1 VLTSRELKLSPLS
14 LVFKKVKTARIV
26 LSVLLGL
33 FIFIL
38 TIMEI
43 NPVDTS
49 LADKLKD
56 LEARI
61 DATQK
66 TRQPYLGD
74 WYEFNTSLFTYVSDN
89 IVDVDD
95 SIVLLD
101 VFQIGDKVRV
111 TQDGGYKYFYIIKLT
126 TATNQITLNGGT
138 DYTFDNSTFSTF
150 GISKLVSPAG
160 FPTAFNF
167 ASNANFSG
175 GSGVSI
181 TTNVATYSMQGSVLF
196 LSYRIS
202 WSYSSAPTGLDV
214 DLPFTQ
220 GDTGMIQGYIGA
232 TSVNPIYGLLV
243 SNTDFLQ
250 FTLGSYVTGIFMFSQ
265 SVGYIMPD

>member
-1 VLTSRELKLSPLS
+1 VLINKELKLSPLS

-126 TATNQITLNGGT
+126 TSTNQITLNGGD
-138 DYTFDNSTFSTF
+138 DYTFDNSAFSTF
-150 GISKLVSPAG
+150 GISKVTSPSG
-160 FPTAFNF
+160 FPLEINFTPDVAFT
-167 ASNANFSG
+167 G
-175 GSGVSI
+175 GTGIS
-181 TTNVATYSMQGSVLF
+181 TTVRDAVYSMQGNLVY
-196 LSYRIS
+196 LSY
-202 WSYSSAPTGLDV
+202 WVTCTYSTKPNGINI
-214 DLPFTQ
+214 DLPFAQ
-220 GDTGMIQGYIGA
+220 GTTYNIQGINGHDSTA
-232 TSVNPIYGLLV
+232 SVPGLLV
-243 SNTDFLQ
+243 SGTDIVQ
-250 FTLGSYVTGIFMFSQ
+250 FQLTATFTGAFFFSGI
-265 SVGYIMPD
+265 VGYIPPE